1 MWHDNWLRRM
11 SERACNLLSEDTVAV
26 AAEAQFSSTSSLIFV
41 FSSSLLPLRK
51 LYLSLFGSRRLDAV
65 LFHAHSNKLVQVTFV
80 FVFLLVLALV
90 SALALAVKMK
100 LAQSDSFSHFS
111 HTVSLF
117 LNLLLASARLPQRH
131 ALSFQSVISS
141 LTQLPSYYC
150 SPHLLITITNVIAL
164 AC

>member
-1 MWHDNWLRRM
+1 M

-26 AAEAQFSSTSSLIFV
+26 AAEAEAQFSSTSSLIFV

-80 FVFLLVLALV
+80 FVFLFLLVLALV

>member
-1 MWHDNWLRRM
+1 M

-80 FVFLLVLALV
+80 FVFLFLLVLALV

-131 ALSFQSVISS
+131 ALSFQSVISRLELNTTAELLL
-141 LTQLPSYYC
+141 LTALAHYYYQCYC
-150 SPHLLITITNVIAL
+150 SCLLTI
-164 AC
+164 